1 MVLYVF
7 ELAFVK
13 RLLKPWMEHSQ
24 WFFLNLI
31 LLKPDSNVCIHI
43 TGKCEE
49 IDNQY
54 YSYGDYQVIHNV
66 ADFTECCRICK
77 DDPECQNFSFG
88 KEGTQY
94 SNQCHKKKGGNLGS
108 RSEFIFSAFD
118 ISSCLC
124 WYRDLSN
131 WYTYHVS

>member
-1 MVLYVF
+1 
-7 ELAFVK
+7 
-13 RLLKPWMEHSQ
+13 MEHSQ
-24 WFFLNLI
+24 WFLLNQKPR
-31 LLKPDSNVCIHI
+31 KPDSNVCIHI

-108 RSEFIFSAFD
+108 RSEFISSALD
-118 ISSCLC
+118 ISSCSCFPQGGFIIFLKEC
-124 WYRDLSN
+124 RIVIYLISCN
-131 WYTYHVS
+131 W